1 MILLVSIIDT
11 ANTDDISAFLTS
23 AFISHTYR
31 VESTRAIVETWE
43 KIRNDIQLS
52 SNLDF
57 VSAFLAIGRF
67 MDLKNEIEEPRFLP
81 LINELI
87 TTIIDDLK
95 KRGHAADIHEF
106 NFLTAMITSAC
117 ISRTEKIETINEIIT
132 HWETINNKLTV
143 KDDIDLIAGILTIGR
158 IYEYKYTINNIE
170 QVELVF
176 NKLKEIIKESI
187 KKRKIK
193 QNDIASAFI
202 TSAYLEITP
211 KVEKIQDMVATWQ
224 QFQKDLKIKDNI
236 DYVSTILA
244 YGRLRDLDAQFFIT
258 DNTISD
264 IIDNIRKQI
273 ELNK

>member
-1 MILLVSIIDT
+1 MVSIVDT
-11 ANTDDISAFLTS
+11 SNTDDISAFLTS
-23 AFISHTYR
+23 AFISHTYK
-31 VESTRAIVETWE
+31 VESTRSIVETWE
-43 KIRNDIQLS
+43 KIRNDVKLS
-52 SNLDF
+52 NNLDF

-81 LINELI
+81 MINELI
-87 TTIIDDLK
+87 TTIINDLK
-95 KRGHAADIHEF
+95 KRGHTADIHES

-143 KDDIDLIAGILTIGR
+143 KNDIDLIAGILTIGR

-176 NKLKEIIKESI
+176 SKLKEIIKDSI

-193 QNDIASAFI
+193 QIDVASAFI

-264 IIDNIRKQI
+264 IKDNIRKQI
-273 ELNK
+273 ELKK